1 MAKQQEHPEAG
12 DESVNPE
19 TAEVKGDKDVTQS
32 DEDETF
38 LAGISQDNAVLLLA
52 AAEEA
57 GLDQGVVTVNHDK
70 GGFNAPADVIA
81 KAKSGDKSENKDEE

>member
-19 TAEVKGDKDVTQS
+19 TAEVVEGDKDVTPS
-32 DEDETF
+32 EDETF
-38 LAGISQDNAVLLLA
+38 LAGITEENAVLLLA

-70 GGFNAPADVIA
+70 GGFNAPAEVISA
-81 KAKSGDKSENKDEE
+81 AKSGDKSENKDEE